1 MNNEGL
7 RRTAY
12 ITVITLG
19 ALVGVYLL
27 FRYAFASLL
36 PFLIA
41 AITAFWVDKPATR
54 LSKKT
59 GISPRALRLA
69 FTLLATLLALGAVL
83 LLVWGIAARLIDI
96 LQNGGLD
103 KIGEMFSKITDGVGG
118 VLGKIGEGVGD
129 AVLALLS
136 SLAESL
142 GSFVSVFVGGIPRAL
157 LFLLVT
163 VISSVYFSLDLDK
176 IAGFF
181 RGFLPARAIA
191 FCARIKSS
199 FLSTLAK
206 YLRSYLC
213 LMLLT
218 FGVMLVGLLILGRGE
233 AFILA
238 AVIALLDV
246 LPVIGVG
253 VVLLPWALYSFISGS
268 VGLGIGLLLL
278 YVVHTVI
285 RQLAEPKILGKSLG
299 VHPIITLILLYV
311 GYSLFGI
318 FGIILVP
325 IFTVLIEVILN
336 KNNTAEVVQPPAAK

>member
-1 MNNEGL
+1 MNTDGL
-7 RRTAY
+7 RRIAY

-19 ALVGVYLL
+19 ALVGTYLL

-41 AITAFWVDKPATR
+41 AVIAFWVDKPAAR
-54 LSKKT
+54 LSERL
-59 GISPRALRLA
+59 GISVRLLRLLL
-69 FTLLATLLALGAVL
+69 TLFATVAALGATAL
-83 LLVWGIAARLIDI
+83 AVWGIAARLIDI

-118 VLGKIGEGVGD
+118 ILGKIGEGVGD
-129 AVLALLS
+129 AVLSLLS
-136 SLAESL
+136 SVAETL
-142 GSFVSVFVGGIPRAL
+142 GSFLSVFVGTIPRAL

-176 IAGFF
+176 IAAFF
-181 RGFLPARAIA
+181 RGFLPTRVISLVG
-191 FCARIKSS
+191 RVKSS
-199 FLSTLAK
+199 FLSTLGK
-206 YLRSYLC
+206 YLRSYFC

-233 AFILA
+233 SFLLA

-246 LPVIGVG
+246 LPVIGAG

-278 YVVHTVI
+278 YVIHTVI

-299 VHPIITLILLYV
+299 VHPIITLVLLYV

-318 FGIILVP
+318 FGILLVP
-325 IFTVLIEVILN
+325 IFTVLIEVTLN
-336 KNNTAEVVQPPAAK
+336 KENTPDVKESPVKK